1 MCWRKVKKPN
11 PHLQLNSRLLPYLV
25 GLVVVMQLIAPY
37 RGWMMLL
44 IALGGLWLVGF
55 LWTWLVAHS
64 LELTREI
71 RFGWAHVGD
80 RLEERFTLTNTGV
93 VPALWVELFDH
104 STMPDYQASRVTG
117 VDGMDWSRWYTQG
130 VCSQRGVFT
139 LGPTT
144 LRTGDPFGLYTA
156 SLHYAT
162 SVPVTITPP
171 IVPLPTIEVAPGGRA
186 GEGRT
191 RQNTFERTVSSTGVR
206 DYLPGDSLNWIHWPT
221 SARQGALYVRQFDS
235 MPSGDWWLFLDLDEQ
250 VQVGQGF
257 DSTTEHGII
266 LTASLADRGL
276 RANRAVG
283 LVTHGQEL
291 VWLRPQA
298 GDGQRQEILRAL
310 ALIEPGPRPLAELLA
325 RSRPILNQITS
336 LVIITA
342 AVEGGWV
349 EALLPLLRR
358 GAVPTVLLLDPASFG
373 GAGQAGGIRSLLTDL
388 GVTSYLISRDL
399 LDRPEARPGQRG
411 HWEWR
416 VSPTGRAIP
425 VRRPGDTRWKGLGGT
440 EG

>member
-1 MCWRKVKKPN
+1 MKP
-11 PHLQLNSRLLPYLV
+11 PSRLEVQRNSRLLPYLV
-25 GLVVVMQLIAPY
+25 GLLVVMQLIAPY

-44 IALGGLWLVGF
+44 IGLGGLWGISFGWV
-55 LWTWLVAHS
+55 WLLAHALS
-64 LELTREI
+64 LTREM

-80 RLEERFTLTNTGV
+80 RLEERFTLRNDSS
-93 VPALWVELFDH
+93 VPALWVEVIDH
-104 STMPDYQASRVTG
+104 STIPGYKASRVTG
-117 VDGMDWSRWYTQG
+117 VDGTSRNRWYTQG

-144 LRTGDPFGLYTA
+144 LRTGDPFGLYTV
-156 SLHYAT
+156 SLHYSD
-162 SVPVTITPP
+162 SVPLTVTPP

-191 RQNTFERTVSSTGVR
+191 RQNTFEQTVSSTGIR
-206 DYLPGDSLNWIHWPT
+206 PYLPGDSLSWIHWPT
-221 SARQGALYVRQFDS
+221 SARQASLYVRLFDS
-235 MPSGDWWLFLDLDEQ
+235 MPSGDWWLFLDLDQQ

-257 DSTTEHGII
+257 ASTVEHGII

-283 LVTHGQEL
+283 LVAHGQEL
-291 VWLRPQA
+291 VWLPPQT

-310 ALIEPGPRPLAELLA
+310 ALIEPGPRSLAELLA
-325 RSRPILNQITS
+325 RTRTALNRITS

-342 AVEGGWV
+342 AVDGTWV

-373 GAGQAGGIRSLLTDL
+373 DTAEAEGIQNVLTNL
-388 GVTSYLISRDL
+388 GVTHHLIQRDL

-425 VRRPGDTRWKGLGGT
+425 VRRPRDTSWKGLGG
-440 EG
+440 